1 MILETTQ
8 IGESKMTYT
17 VATRPNGSN
26 FQFVPV
32 LGFILMPLREAQALA
47 KEYRASGQDA
57 VAFNTSVGV

>member
-1 MILETTQ
+1 MI
-8 IGESKMTYT
+8 TYT
-17 VATRPNGSN
+17 VATRPIGSS

-32 LGFILMPLREAQALA
+32 LGYILMSLKEAQELA